1 MKFEFDESLG
11 KIFRAVKAIGAEVTG
26 MAPNKE
32 FAEDVSVETYGK
44 ESQLGGKADA
54 MRHITF
60 SALASQQYSEPV
72 AKTISVLNENI
83 TYNQS
88 KAEKDMDYAND
99 AIGREI
105 AKKAKSKE
113 EIVQMSKE
121 AIDTGKAKT
130 ISDNTGPYY

>member
-1 MKFEFDESLG
+1 
-11 KIFRAVKAIGAEVTG
+11 
-26 MAPNKE
+26 MATKRKPK
-32 FAEDVSVETYGK
+32 K
-44 ESQLGGKADA
+44 K
-54 MRHITF
+54 
-60 SALASQQYSEPV
+60 V

-88 KAEKDMDYAND
+88 QAEKDMDYAND

-113 EIVQMSKE
+113 EIVEMAKE

-130 ISDNTGPYY
+130 IKDNTGPYY